1 MVVYRDVGVEDMAV
15 ICDHRYRMFAEMG
28 TDTALLDAATDSFA
42 VWLEPRLA
50 DGRYFGFVAEDA
62 GAVVGGVG
70 LYLYE
75 WPPAPLHPA
84 SGSRALVSN
93 VFVEPAYRGHGI
105 ATELMRRTE
114 AELARRGVA
123 YATLSASDAGRPVYE
138 KLGWVA
144 TNEMAK
150 VLR

>member
-1 MVVYRDVGVEDMAV
+1 MVVYREVGVEDMAV

-28 TDTALLDAATDSFA
+28 TDAAALDAASDSFA
-42 VWLEPRLA
+42 LWLAPRLA
-50 DGRYFGFVAEDA
+50 NGRYFGFVAEDA